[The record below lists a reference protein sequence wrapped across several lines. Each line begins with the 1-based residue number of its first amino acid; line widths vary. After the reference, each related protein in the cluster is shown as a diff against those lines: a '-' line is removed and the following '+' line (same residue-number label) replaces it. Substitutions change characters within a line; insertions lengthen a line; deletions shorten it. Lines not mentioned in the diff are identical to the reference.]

1 MIKTH
6 LLASV
11 YHEGYTGISRNL
23 PPLEI
28 TVKNTANNIFLYF
41 NNLYPIKA
49 NTVAI
54 NIPVNKEY
62 QNIGGHNMI
71 SLVSSQR
78 FNNALPTPNTRAAK
92 VNFDKSK
99 KYFEVFS
106 LLFFIKS

>member
-11 YHEGYTGISRNL
+11 YHEGYTGISRTGTFDSKNAYAL
-23 PPLEI
+23 AKKKNAEITIEI

-54 NIPVNKEY
+54 TV
-62 QNIGGHNMI
+62 Q
-71 SLVSSQR
+71 
-78 FNNALPTPNTRAAK
+78 
-92 VNFDKSK
+92 
-99 KYFEVFS
+99 
-106 LLFFIKS
+106 

>member
-1 MIKTH
+1 
-6 LLASV
+6 
-11 YHEGYTGISRNL
+11 
-23 PPLEI
+23 
-28 TVKNTANNIFLYF
+28 
-41 NNLYPIKA
+41 
-49 NTVAI
+49 
-54 NIPVNKEY
+54 
-62 QNIGGHNMI
+62 MI

>member
-11 YHEGYTGISRNL
+11 YHEGYTGISAAII
-23 PPLEI
+23 EI
-28 TVKNTANNIFLYF
+28 TVKNTANNIFLY
-41 NNLYPIKA
+41 
-49 NTVAI
+49 
-54 NIPVNKEY
+54 
-62 QNIGGHNMI
+62 
-71 SLVSSQR
+71 

>member
-6 LLASV
+6 RLASV
-11 YHEGYTGISRNL
+11 YHEGVYRNIKK
-23 PPLEI
+23 PAAIIEI
-28 TVKNTANNIFLYF
+28 TVKNTANNIFLY
-41 NNLYPIKA
+41 
-49 NTVAI
+49 
-54 NIPVNKEY
+54 
-62 QNIGGHNMI
+62 
-71 SLVSSQR
+71 